1 MMLTISRTT
10 LIAAALAIPIY
21 GQNAGNDKPDLNG
34 SWRLETKTDASAP
47 TSVIQQNA
55 DEIRI
60 REPSSSGE
68 KAVTDVKC
76 GVKGKECAARVNGD
90 DAHVT
95 FWYNGQT
102 LVQMTTQGKDVV
114 KTRRT
119 LSADGRKMTVEIIP
133 IAPSGKTETLT
144 FARAEVAEQRPAPA
158 TQ

>member
-21 GQNAGNDKPDLNG
+21 GQNAGNGKPDLNG
-34 SWRLETKTDASAP
+34 SWRLETKTDASAA
-47 TSVIQQNA
+47 TSVIQQDA

-60 REPSSSGE
+60 REPSSSGQ
-68 KAVTDVKC
+68 AVTDVKC

-119 LSADGRKMTVEIIP
+119 LSPDGRKMTVEIIP

-144 FARAEVAEQRPAPA
+144 FVRAEVAEQRPAQE